1 MEYFAQVT
9 EMRSVI
15 LLLVAAVSMF
25 MSGCSRTALKL
36 DTPPPENAVRS
47 AVNEISPAEA
57 KAKTQEAYA
66 QFVDVRT
73 PEEYNAGHPSRA
85 INIPLA
91 ELASKLDRLEKNEPV
106 YVICQSGRRSKE
118 ASEILVKNGF
128 PWVFN
133 VSGGATAWNA
143 AGLPTEVPQKN

>member
-1 MEYFAQVT
+1 
-9 EMRSVI
+9 MRSLIV
-15 LLLVAAVSMF
+15 LLAVAFLSLVF
-25 MSGCSRTALKL
+25 GCSRSAPKL

-47 AVNEISPAEA
+47 TVNEISPVDA

-106 YVICQSGRRSKE
+106 YVICQTGRRSKE

-143 AGLPTEVPQKN
+143 AEMPTEVPQKN

>member
-1 MEYFAQVT
+1 
-9 EMRSVI
+9 MRFVI
-15 LLLVAAVSMF
+15 VVLAVAFLSLVF
-25 MSGCSRTALKL
+25 GCARSTPKL

-47 AVNEISPAEA
+47 SVNEISPVEA

-85 INIPLA
+85 MNIPLA
-91 ELASKLDRLEKNEPV
+91 ELASKLDRLERNEPV
-106 YVICQSGRRSKE
+106 YVICQTGRRSKE

-128 PWVFN
+128 AWVFN
-133 VSGGATAWNA
+133 VSGGVAAWNA

>member
-1 MEYFAQVT
+1 VNYFARVT
-9 EMRSVI
+9 DMRSVI
-15 LLLVAAVSMF
+15 ILLAVAVSF
-25 MSGCSRTALKL
+25 FVFGCARNSPRL

-47 AVNEISPAEA
+47 AVNEITPVEA
-57 KAKTQEAYA
+57 NAKTQEAYA

-91 ELASKLDRLEKNEPV
+91 DLASKLDRLEKNEPV
-106 YVICQSGRRSKE
+106 YVICQTGRRSKK
-118 ASEILVKNGF
+118 ASEILVQSGY

-143 AGLPTEVPQKN
+143 AGLPTEVPRKN

>member
-1 MEYFAQVT
+1 MNYFAQVT
-9 EMRSVI
+9 DMRFVVI
-15 LLLVAAVSMF
+15 LLAAAVSVLAF
-25 MSGCSRTALKL
+25 GCARSAPKL
-36 DTPPPENAVRS
+36 DTPPPETAVRS
-47 AVNEISPAEA
+47 AVNEITPVEA
-57 KAKTQEAYA
+57 KARTQQAYA

-73 PEEYNAGHPSRA
+73 PEEYKAGHPSRA
-85 INIPLA
+85 INIPLS
-91 ELASKLDRLEKNEPV
+91 ELASSLDRLEKNEPV
-106 YVICQSGRRSKE
+106 YVICQTGRRSKE

>member
-1 MEYFAQVT
+1 
-9 EMRSVI
+9 MRSVTVFLTFA
-15 LLLVAAVSMF
+15 LLATLF
-25 MSGCSRTALKL
+25 GCTRSTPRL

-47 AVNEISPAEA
+47 TVNEIPPVEA
-57 KAKTQEAYA
+57 RAKTQQAYA

-73 PEEYNAGHPSRA
+73 PEEYSAGHPSRA

-91 ELASKLDRLEKNEPV
+91 DLESKLDRLEKNEPV
-106 YVICQSGRRSKE
+106 YVICQTGRRSKE
-118 ASEILVKNGF
+118 ASDILVKNGF

-143 AGLPTEVPQKN
+143 AGLPTEIPQKN

>member
-1 MEYFAQVT
+1 MNYFAQVT
-9 EMRSVI
+9 DMRFVVI
-15 LLLVAAVSMF
+15 LLAAAVSVLAF
-25 MSGCSRTALKL
+25 GCARSAPKL
-36 DTPPPENAVRS
+36 DTPPPETAVRS
-47 AVNEISPAEA
+47 AVNEITPVEA
-57 KAKTQEAYA
+57 KARTQQAYA

-73 PEEYNAGHPSRA
+73 AEEYNAGHPSRA

-106 YVICQSGRRSKE
+106 YVICQTGRRSKE